1 MSNPRIFISSTCY
14 DLRQIREDLE
24 RFIKELGYEP
34 VRSETG
40 SIPYGKEAALEEY
53 AYREVELC
61 DIVVSIIGGRFGTES
76 QHEKDVSIS
85 QKELQLASERGIQ
98 VFIFIEQNVLSEFS
112 TYQLNKDNK
121 EIKYRFVD
129 DIRVYEFIE
138 RIHSLP
144 KKNPIA
150 SFATATDITKYLRM
164 QWAGLFQRFLQDQKR
179 IGEIKIL
186 EEMKSVAG
194 TLQQLVNFLT
204 EERRSKDDAI
214 RNILMS
220 NHPAFRRF
228 AALTK
233 TPYRVYFTDLNELN
247 TWLRV
252 RGWKVVDKENLDNDS
267 IMEWF
272 EKDSEKYL
280 KLTEN
285 IFDESDRLKYYSG
298 DEWSDDWIT
307 LLKTQKPSEDNDV
320 PF

>member
-40 SIPYGKEAALEEY
+40 SIPYGKEAAPEEY

-179 IGEIKIL
+179 I
-186 EEMKSVAG
+186 
-194 TLQQLVNFLT
+194 
-204 EERRSKDDAI
+204 
-214 RNILMS
+214 
-220 NHPAFRRF
+220 
-228 AALTK
+228 
-233 TPYRVYFTDLNELN
+233 
-247 TWLRV
+247 
-252 RGWKVVDKENLDNDS
+252 
-267 IMEWF
+267 
-272 EKDSEKYL
+272 
-280 KLTEN
+280 
-285 IFDESDRLKYYSG
+285 
-298 DEWSDDWIT
+298 
-307 LLKTQKPSEDNDV
+307 
-320 PF
+320 

>member
-40 SIPYGKEAALEEY
+40 SIPYGKEAAPEEY

-267 IMEWF
+267 IM
-272 EKDSEKYL
+272 
-280 KLTEN
+280 
-285 IFDESDRLKYYSG
+285 
-298 DEWSDDWIT
+298 
-307 LLKTQKPSEDNDV
+307 
-320 PF
+320 

>member
-40 SIPYGKEAALEEY
+40 SIPYGKEAAPEEY